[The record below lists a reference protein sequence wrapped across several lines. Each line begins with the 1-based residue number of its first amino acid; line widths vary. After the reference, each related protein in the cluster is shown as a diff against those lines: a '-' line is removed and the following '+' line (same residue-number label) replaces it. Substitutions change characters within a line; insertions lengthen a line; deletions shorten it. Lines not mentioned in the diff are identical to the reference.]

1 MSLQKLTNTNLQTI
15 VQVYQYDFVNAK
27 SPGLG
32 DFLRGSFYL
41 MQLAR
46 ILNVD
51 FKMDISNH
59 PISQFI
65 INNGTSGDITYN
77 NIEFVIGFNRP
88 SPDILSY
95 LINPRANMYFDVNFA
110 NEIIRRLNKKRN
122 RTIGL
127 FTNAFPIYYKFSEY
141 GRNYIKSQLMPNQIM
156 RNYIDSAFHTL
167 RLQPNTYAV
176 IHIRTGDEYLTA
188 THAKLPPFTDK
199 ILNIINK
206 MKNPAKK
213 YLILSDNDA
222 LKSLLKKIPNFYVYM
237 HKIEHLGG
245 DINHHKRPEGIKNSL
260 LEFYLMSYSNSILAL
275 SVYGHISG
283 FSRYCSEVY
292 NIPFTNMHIES
303 QSSKI
308 IKLNLKL

>member
-1 MSLQKLTNTNLQTI
+1 MSLQKITNPNLQTI

-59 PISQFI
+59 PISEFI
-65 INNGTSGDITYN
+65 INNGTSADINYN
-77 NIEFVIGFNRP
+77 NIEFIFGHNRP
-88 SPDILSY
+88 ETISY
-95 LINPRANMYFDVNFA
+95 SVNPRMNMYFDVNFA
-110 NEIIRRLNKKRN
+110 NEIIRRLNKKRS
-122 RTIGL
+122 RMIGL
-127 FTNAFPIYYKFSEY
+127 FTNAFPIYYKFADY
-141 GRNYIKSQLMPNQIM
+141 GRNYIKSQLMPNQTM
-156 RNYIDSAFHTL
+156 KDYIDRAFDTL
-167 RLQPNTYAV
+167 DLQPNTYAV

-199 ILNIINK
+199 ILNIIHK
-206 MKNPAKK
+206 MKNPTKK

-245 DINHHKRPEGIKNSL
+245 DINHHKKPEGIKNSL

-275 SVYGHISG
+275 TAYDHISG
-283 FSRYCSEVY
+283 FSRYCSEIY
-292 NIPFTNMHIES
+292 NIQFKNIKIPIPE
-303 QSSKI
+303 SKI
-308 IKLNLKL
+308 VKMNLKM